1 MTSAAGAALA
11 IGIHLHDAAAS
22 PGNSTL
28 AALPYFS
35 GQAFQYGVDVF
46 MPAADPPAGAITVRN
61 LPRGDMAKPQ
71 VFNVPNWRS
80 SQHHISISSAT
91 SRTSERRG
99 RSRRARPLVAVCAG
113 SLRLDGNDWRDL
125 GLAELDINPPDD
137 RRSALLNVQP
147 LRTPGNS
154 GGMPFRMQSTA
165 TPLVT
170 GGTSGPIN
178 VT

>member
-1 MTSAAGAALA
+1 MTTHFYMQRILRSTPFVRLLSGPPDSPTRMNTNVGDNHATMSVSRQREWLASDVLEVSTKAASGDQAVVNAMTSAAGAALA

-46 MPAADPPAGAITVRN
+46 MPAADPPAGVITIRN

-80 SQHHISISSAT
+80 SQHHISISFSDF
-91 SRTSERRG
+91 
-99 RSRRARPLVAVCAG
+99 P
-113 SLRLDGNDWRDL
+113 
-125 GLAELDINPPDD
+125 
-137 RRSALLNVQP
+137 Q
-147 LRTPGNS
+147 
-154 GGMPFRMQSTA
+154 
-165 TPLVT
+165 
-170 GGTSGPIN
+170 
-178 VT
+178 